1 MPFHIIGLLDENQ
14 ISLSKIVPSNFV
26 LNGENSSMLYRR
38 GDFKIFFSKKKKVQ
52 YKTAKT
58 KLIIVS
64 KTSVSS

>member
-38 GDFKIFFSKKKKVQ
+38 GDFKIFFFQKKKC
-52 YKTAKT
+52 
-58 KLIIVS
+58 IVEDC
-64 KTSVSS
+64 KNEVNHRV